1 MRRRRFLELGAALAA
16 VPAAASAAAQGS
28 LATTGDR
35 AAQAFDVDF
44 IADGR
49 PLAPGDYAQLLM
61 RLADEGRI
69 RADDYSNGGI
79 VEELEER
86 FAALL
91 GQESAVFVP
100 TGTLANHLAVRRL
113 AGSRGRVLVPADSHL
128 YCDSGDCAQR
138 LSGLNLVPLGA
149 GRPCYDVADLVQAV
163 QRSGEGRVATP
174 VGALVVETPV
184 RRHLDRMVRD
194 EELRAITQFARANDI
209 RTHLDGARIFVQ
221 SAHTGTSPADYG
233 RAFDT
238 VYTSLWKC
246 FNAPSGAVLAG
257 AKRFTAG
264 LFHERRMFG
273 GSLPAAWPF
282 AAVALHFVDTFLDEY
297 GRALA
302 RSRTLFAALERRGG
316 VRVEHLTDGT
326 HIVRLHL
333 GSLDPVRLRRALAVR
348 GVRVPEG
355 SDGIV
360 LLRINPTLADAPA
373 DLETRFLEAL
383 AEAA

>member
-1 MRRRRFLELGAALAA
+1 M
-16 VPAAASAAAQGS
+16 
-28 LATTGDR
+28 
-35 AAQAFDVDF
+35 
-44 IADGR
+44 
-49 PLAPGDYAQLLM
+49 
-61 RLADEGRI
+61 
-69 RADDYSNGGI
+69 
-79 VEELEER
+79 
-86 FAALL
+86 
-91 GQESAVFVP
+91 FVP

-113 AGSRGRVLVPADSHL
+113 AGGRPRVLVPADSHL
-128 YCDSGDCAQR
+128 YRDSGDCAQR

-149 GRPCYDVADLVQAV
+149 GRPCYDLAELTQAV
-163 QRSGEGRVATP
+163 ARSGEGRVATP

-194 EELRAITQFARANDI
+194 EELRAITEFARGNGI

-233 RAFDT
+233 REFDT

-257 AKRFTAG
+257 SRRFIEG

-282 AAVALHFVDTFLDEY
+282 AAVALHYVDTFLEDY

-302 RSRTLFAALERRGG
+302 RARTLFAALESRGG
-316 VRVEHLTDGT
+316 VRVEHFIDGT
-326 HIVRLHL
+326 HVVRLHI
-333 GSLDPVRLRRALAVR
+333 GSLHPVRLRQALAVR

-355 SDGIV
+355 REGVV